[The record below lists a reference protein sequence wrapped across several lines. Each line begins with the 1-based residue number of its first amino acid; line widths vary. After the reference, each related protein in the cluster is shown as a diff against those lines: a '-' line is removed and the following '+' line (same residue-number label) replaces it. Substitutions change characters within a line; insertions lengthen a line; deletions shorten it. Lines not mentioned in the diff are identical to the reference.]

1 MLPVSNPAAKISA
14 EMSAADSSAD
24 LVLLDAKL
32 SPRWLTWRFWT
43 CAASCLHLCPILG
56 PLYLLC
62 GRSCREEEAS
72 SFRLTLT
79 NHALQFQQMQYS
91 CGCCCRS
98 IATKSIPLDKI
109 QDVMLKGDCCGD
121 CCGCSE
127 GNLKP
132 YQLHIQT
139 AGSAGGENSAAELSV
154 YCACRGL
161 QRTRCPTCLTP
172 LFFCL
177 PSPYLLQVWRT
188 WRAFA
193 QQ

>member
-1 MLPVSNPAAKISA
+1 MPG
-14 EMSAADSSAD
+14 AADPSAD
-24 LVLLDAKL
+24 IVLLEAKL
-32 SPRWLTWRFWT
+32 SPRWLTYRYWT

-79 NHALQFQQMQYS
+79 NHALQFQQMQYA

-98 IATKSIPLDKI
+98 VSTKSIPLDKI

-121 CCGCSE
+121 CCGCSQ
-127 GNLKP
+127 GNLQP

-139 AGSAGGENSAAELSV
+139 AGSIGGENSAAELSV
-154 YCACRGL
+154 YCACRGPAACSARAAL
-161 QRTRCPTCLTP
+161 PGLTP
-172 LFFCL
+172 SIFSSSPLLFCCRHGECGGL
-177 PSPYLLQVWRT
+177 
-188 WRAFA
+188 
-193 QQ
+193 